1 MKHLGDFDLST
12 VIYGKFTTFRPST
25 GAAYTLAGTPALSVY
40 KDNSVTQSTTGVTL
54 TADFDSVT
62 GLNHFAIDTS
72 ADGTFYSSGSFFD
85 IVITTGTVDS
95 VSVVGSVVA
104 SFTLRKNSALKP
116 TTAGRTLVVDAS
128 GLADA
133 NMVKMG
139 PTGSGTAQTA
149 RDIGASVLLSSGTG
163 TGQLDFTSGV
173 VKANVTQLLGT
184 AWLTPGTAGTPDV
197 NVKLWNGLTTVA
209 LPLVPTVA
217 GRTLDVSATGEAGVD
232 WANVGSPST
241 SVNLSAT
248 TVNLVNTATTVT
260 NQLTTAQ
267 IATAV
272 WTDTT
277 AGDFTTAL
285 SIGKSIMNGVSLGTG
300 LTINAYTGNT
310 PQTGDSY
317 ARIGATGSGLTSLA
331 PASTALS
338 TATWT
343 SARAG
348 YLDNINNANL
358 ASVPAFPSNF
368 ASLAITAGGI
378 VQADLQTIKTQTVTC
393 SGGVTI
399 PAATLASTT
408 NITAGTITT
417 ATNVTTVNGLAAGV
431 ITAAAVATGAIDADA
446 LATDAVTEIW
456 AGSTFPSA
464 ATVAAAVWDL
474 DATAHQ
480 TQGTFGQA
488 IGDPGADTDSIWA
501 LANSYLDAAVSS
513 RMATYTQPTGFLSA
527 TFPSG
532 TIANTTNIT
541 AGTITTTTNL
551 TNLPAITTDWLT
563 ATGLASSAVTE
574 IVNGVWDAAQS
585 GHTTAGTFG
594 KYLDAQ
600 VSTVGGGTAADIA
613 DAVWDEAI
621 SGHLTAG
628 TTGAKL
634 NSAAAAGDPLS
645 NDVPGT
651 YAGGTAGYA
660 LGQIGSGTVTFSGPV
675 ISDTN
680 TFEVIQGDDYL
691 IADGRS
697 FNFTFGATPNLT
709 SSTVVMRIQTP
720 VILEIT
726 GTQSGQGTS
735 AQLVKFE
742 MTKIQTAALQVKNY
756 AFDIQATLSDA
767 SVVTLARSTFLVLS
781 QVA

>member
-1 MKHLGDFDLST
+1 MKSLGDFDLST

-72 ADGTFYSSGSFFD
+72 ADGTFYSAGSFFD
-85 IVITTGTVDS
+85 VVITTGTVDS
-95 VSVVGSVVA
+95 VSVVGAVVA
-104 SFTLRKNSALKP
+104 SFTIRKNSALKP

-149 RDIGASVLLSSGTG
+149 RDIGASVLLSAGTG

-248 TVNLVNTATTVT
+248 TINLVNTATTVT
-260 NQLTTAQ
+260 NQLTGSA

-277 AGDFTTAL
+277 ASDFTTAL

-310 PQTGDSY
+310 PQTGDSF

-331 PASTALS
+331 PSSTALS

-368 ASLAITAGGI
+368 ASLAITVGGI
-378 VQADLQTIKTQTVTC
+378 VSADLQTIKTQTVTC
-393 SGGVTI
+393 AGGVTI

-417 ATNVTTVNGLAAGV
+417 VSGNVNGSVGSVTGAVGSV
-431 ITAAAVATGAIDADA
+431 TAAVSVTGD
-446 LATDAVTEIW
+446 LSSTMKSSVT
-456 AGSTFPSA
+456 
-464 ATVAAAVWDL
+464 AAVWD
-474 DATAHQ
+474 
-480 TQGTFGQA
+480 
-488 IGDPGADTDSIWA
+488 
-501 LANSYLDAAVSS
+501 
-513 RMATYTQPTGFLSA
+513 
-527 TFPSG
+527 
-532 TIANTTNIT
+532 
-541 AGTITTTTNL
+541 
-551 TNLPAITTDWLT
+551 
-563 ATGLASSAVTE
+563 E
-574 IVNGVWDAAQS
+574 AQS

-600 VSTVGGGTAADIA
+600 VSTVGGGTAASIA
-613 DAVWDEAI
+613 AAVWDLSL

-628 TTGAKL
+628 STGYAL
-634 NSAAAAGDPLS
+634 NAAGSAGDPWSTSL
-645 NDVPGT
+645 PGSYT
-651 YAGGTAGYA
+651 GTTAGF
-660 LGQIGSGTVTFSGPV
+660 IVGTLRASTLNILSPQVTTASTFSVV
-675 ISDTN
+675 I
-680 TFEVIQGDDYL
+680 GDDYYT
-691 IADGRS
+691 ADNASLQFSIGSNPSLSGGSVRLLMEADTDGNYIS
-697 FNFTFGATPNLT
+697 VTGSVSGTNPQVMTFELPTAKT
-709 SSTVVMRIQTP
+709 SLLAEGWHGWEV
-720 VILEIT
+720 E
-726 GTQSGQGTS
+726 
-735 AQLVKFE
+735 
-742 MTKIQTAALQVKNY
+742 
-756 AFDIQATLSDA
+756 ATLSSGHVRTLVRGRYEA
-767 SVVTLARSTFLVLS
+767 LAQVTGTSVP
-781 QVA
+781 